1 MKVMKYILNQVFF
14 CEWKILGCT
23 TQVYHVLIMLFGKF
37 FLYDCGQALTTVPEC
52 IILNKCI

>member
-1 MKVMKYILNQVFF
+1 MKYILNQVFF